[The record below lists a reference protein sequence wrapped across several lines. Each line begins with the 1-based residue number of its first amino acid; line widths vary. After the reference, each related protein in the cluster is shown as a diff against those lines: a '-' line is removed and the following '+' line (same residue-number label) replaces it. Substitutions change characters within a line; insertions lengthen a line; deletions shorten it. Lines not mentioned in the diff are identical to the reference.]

1 MMMKIAMIR
10 MIVCNC
16 NIPNFKTLK
25 DSSVIILHIIIS
37 LTNIKVWPADA
48 WKAAP
53 VKKGSLVLIHGQVS
67 NEEEAD
73 LPMMMAMMMMMMVM
87 SSNSSMCVKM
97 MTIGHNRQL

>member
-16 NIPNFKTLK
+16 NNPNFKTLK
-25 DSSVIILHIIIS
+25 DSSVVILHIIIS
-37 LTNIKVWPADA
+37 LTNFKVWPADA

-67 NEEEAD
+67 NDAVSDVVESR
-73 LPMMMAMMMMMMVM
+73 V
-87 SSNSSMCVKM
+87 
-97 MTIGHNRQL
+97 H